1 MIYVCD
7 FFRRESKKV
16 NKTRYRFAKVF
27 SVARSRFVDHD
38 VADSYVFLN
47 E

>member
-7 FFRRESKKV
+7 FLRESKKV

-27 SVARSRFVDHD
+27 SVARSDFVDHD
-38 VADSYVFLN
+38 VADSYGI
-47 E
+47 